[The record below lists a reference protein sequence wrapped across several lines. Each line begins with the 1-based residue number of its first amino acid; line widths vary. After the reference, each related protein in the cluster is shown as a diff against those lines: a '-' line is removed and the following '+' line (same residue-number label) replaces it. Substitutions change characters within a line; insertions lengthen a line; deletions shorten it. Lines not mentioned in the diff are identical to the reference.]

1 MDRDPKNFIGHNTA
15 FGIVLLLA
23 IGGVTKQ
30 KNIVPIQ
37 TKSVQETTKS

>member
-1 MDRDPKNFIGHNTA
+1 MDRDPKHFIGHNTA
-15 FGIVLLLA
+15 FGIVLSLA